1 MDNNNDVVK
10 RALEQARAMQKSI
23 GEAVNKQHEAMKPLI
38 EQSVK
43 NAQDLQATLGKHAQE
58 SSAITQEQTQR
69 AMGHLQNFM
78 RIGADAMRSSA
89 EQMRAH
95 VQQMADQSKA
105 AAESTA
111 EAVGKKPDDVKP

>member
-1 MDNNNDVVK
+1 MNDNNDVVK
-10 RALEQARAMQKSI
+10 RALEQARAMQKNI

-43 NAQDLQATLGKHAQE
+43 NAQDLQNTLTKHAQE
-58 SSAITQEQTQR
+58 SSALTQEQTQR

-105 AAESTA
+105 AADSTA